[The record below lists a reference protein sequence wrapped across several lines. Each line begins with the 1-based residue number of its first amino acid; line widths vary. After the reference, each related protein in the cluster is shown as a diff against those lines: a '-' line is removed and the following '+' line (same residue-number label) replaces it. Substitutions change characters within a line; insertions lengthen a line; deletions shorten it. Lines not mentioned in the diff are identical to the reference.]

1 MATNYTLII
10 ENYIFFTIFFLK
22 QGSVLMVFLEDLG
35 IEVVSK
41 QKIQGKIIYLSMRV
55 IYEFAIGFVW
65 RK

>member
-1 MATNYTLII
+1 
-10 ENYIFFTIFFLK
+10 
-22 QGSVLMVFLEDLG
+22 MVFLEDLG

-55 IYEFAIGFVW
+55 VYEFAIGFVW